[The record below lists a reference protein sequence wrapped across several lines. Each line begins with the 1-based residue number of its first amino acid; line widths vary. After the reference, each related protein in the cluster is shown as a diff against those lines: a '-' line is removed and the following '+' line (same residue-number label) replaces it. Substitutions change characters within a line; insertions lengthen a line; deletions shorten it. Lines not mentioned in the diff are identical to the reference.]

1 MISVDFRYVLRFTFV
16 VYKQKRVT
24 VNELHIKLFDKNA
37 SREHYLLVRNAFGYE
52 KQILLNP
59 QLFVTVLIP
68 VLLQA
73 LHRCDITDS

>member
-1 MISVDFRYVLRFTFV
+1 MRLENTTYFF
-16 VYKQKRVT
+16 
-24 VNELHIKLFDKNA
+24 
-37 SREHYLLVRNAFGYE
+37 VRNAFGYE
-52 KQILLNP
+52 KHILLNP